1 MSFKDVA
8 VRGSKVFSDVLV
20 FQPSVNTDHRG
31 SIFTTFSRDVYAEFL
46 PQSLEFIHDK
56 FSESYHNVLRG
67 MHGDNKSW
75 KLVTCV
81 SGTIFQ
87 VIADMRPESP
97 TYKKWDSWII
107 NEYNKLQVLVPP
119 RFVNGFYVLS
129 DKAVYH
135 YKLAYSGDYI
145 DADQQMVVKWDDAEI
160 GIDWP
165 CSDPILQKRDE

>member
-1 MSFKDVA
+1 MSFLDVTA
-8 VRGSKVFSDVLV
+8 KHSKVFSDVLV
-20 FQPSVNTDHRG
+20 FQPSVTIDHRG
-31 SIFTTFSRDVYAEFL
+31 SIFTTFSQDSYSKYL
-46 PQSLEFIHDK
+46 PQSLDFIHDK
-56 FSESYHNVLRG
+56 FSESHHNVLRG
-67 MHGDNKSW
+67 MHGDNKTW

-97 TYKKWDSWII
+97 TFKKWDSWII
-107 NEYNKLQVLVPP
+107 NEKNRLQVLVPP

-135 YKLAYSGDYI
+135 YKLAYSGGYI
-145 DADQQMVVKWDDAEI
+145 DADEQMVIKWDDVEL